1 MFIDVL
7 GVLLIPALLAGVV
20 AGMFGLGG
28 GVVMVPAIYFVLTH
42 LEVGAELAMS
52 MSVATSLLAIVVTG
66 LSSSLAHARLENID
80 FALLKRWLLPLL
92 CGAVVGSALV
102 TRYRTPALI
111 TFFGAFLWLVALMN
125 VVVQRRARPADNV
138 QDNNPL
144 LNRLTLPL
152 VFGIGCV
159 ATLAGVGGGTLS
171 VPLLKSLGR
180 GTHKAIGTSAAMGFA
195 LAFAASLNVLVF
207 SVAVEGVPKGAL
219 GLFYL
224 PALIVILPCTV
235 LLAPVGAYLGKRI
248 PAAILDKLFVALLM
262 VVGTRMVLSGFQALG

>member
-42 LEVGAELAMS
+42 MGVGAELAMS

-66 LSSSLAHARLENID
+66 LSSALAHARLENID
-80 FALLKRWLLPLL
+80 FVLLKRWLLPLL

-102 TRYRTPALI
+102 ARYRTPALI
-111 TFFGAFLWLVALMN
+111 TFFGVFLWLVALMN
-125 VVVQRRARPADNV
+125 VLVQRRAKPSGNV
-138 QDNNPL
+138 HSHNPF

-159 ATLAGVGGGTLS
+159 AALAGVGGGTLS

-180 GTHKAIGTSAAMGFA
+180 DTHKAIGTSAAMGLA

-207 SVAVEGVPKGAL
+207 SAEDEGIPRGAL

-235 LLAPVGAYLGKRI
+235 LLAPVGAYLGKRM
-248 PAAILDKLFVALLM
+248 PAAVLDKLFVALLLL
-262 VVGTRMVLSGFQALG
+262 VGTRMVLSSFQVVG